1 MKSATLKNLAS
12 FEDGQAFIE
21 ESQYFSKDANI

>member
-1 MKSATLKNLAS
+1 MKSAILKNLAS
-12 FEDGQAFIE
+12 FEGGQAFIE